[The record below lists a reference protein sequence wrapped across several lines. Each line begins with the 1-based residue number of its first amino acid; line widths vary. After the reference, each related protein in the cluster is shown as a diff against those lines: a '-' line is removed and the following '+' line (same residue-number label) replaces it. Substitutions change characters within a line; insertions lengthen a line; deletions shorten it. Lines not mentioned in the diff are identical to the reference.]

1 MYIPN
6 SVASLQKHK
15 VAGHTY
21 WRIVE
26 SRRVDGKPR
35 PVPIMQLGTADALLD
50 RLLHAPA
57 GRLRLR
63 SFRHGDVAAL
73 LAAAQRLDV
82 VAIINRHVPKTR
94 RALTVGQTLLLAA
107 LNRAIRPRSKRGFAA
122 WAASTSLERLVP
134 RLKVKALTSQYF
146 WDQMDLVPLE
156 ALRAIE
162 EDLTRRVVDELDVDL
177 DTLFYDTTNYFT
189 YISTTNPQSTL
200 TRRGHSK
207 QKRADL
213 RLFGLALLVDR
224 TKGLPLL
231 SHVYEGN
238 RVDSKVFPDALTRIR
253 ERLEKLEVDLT
264 QLTVVYDK
272 GNLSKKNQAEVD
284 RAPFGYVASLTPH
297 HHPNLMS
304 IPLASYRRL
313 GGKGRLA
320 DVRALR
326 LEHEVWGAK
335 RTVVL
340 LLSEQLRAGQIR
352 GLEQHLAKR
361 LRELKA
367 WKEKLAKP
375 RSGPRSEE
383 AARKQ
388 IEALCSGQYVKEVLR
403 VTYDA
408 KRKGADRLE
417 YSIDQAAREH
427 LETEVFGKRIL
438 MTDRSAWSTED
449 VILAYRGQSE
459 VEAVFRQTKDEEHMA
474 IRPQYHWTDQKI
486 HVHTFICLL
495 ALLLGR
501 VIEHEA
507 RKLGRTESLSGLLEE
522 LGSIR
527 LAMVLRASGKKGG
540 RPRAEWQLE
549 EADGETLDLFQAL
562 VPDRRPF
569 VYTPSAR

>member
-1 MYIPN
+1 VYIPN
-6 SVASLQKHK
+6 IVASLQKHK

-26 SRRVDGKPR
+26 SRRIDGKPR
-35 PVPIMQLGTADALLD
+35 PVPVMQLGTADALLD

-57 GRLRLR
+57 GSLRLR
-63 SFRHGDVAAL
+63 SFGHGDVAAL
-73 LAAAQRLDV
+73 WAAAQRLDV
-82 VAIINRHVPKTR
+82 VSVIDQHVPKKR
-94 RALTVGQTLLLAA
+94 RALSVGQTLLLAA

-122 WAASTSLERLVP
+122 WAATTSIERFVP
-134 RLKVKALTSQYF
+134 RLKVKKLTSQYF

-156 ALRAIE
+156 ALRTIE
-162 EDLTRRVVDELDVDL
+162 EDLTRRVVSELDVDL

-189 YISTTNPQSTL
+189 YVATTNKQSTL
-200 TRRGHSK
+200 TQRGHSK

-238 RVDSKVFPDALTRIR
+238 RVDSKLFPEALTRIR
-253 ERLEKLEVDLT
+253 ERLEKLDVDLT

-297 HHPNLMS
+297 HHPNLMA

-320 DVRALR
+320 DVRTLR
-326 LEHEVWGAK
+326 FEHEVWGAK

-340 LLSEQLRAGQIR
+340 LLSDQLRAGQMR

-361 LRELKA
+361 IRELEA
-367 WKEKLAKP
+367 WKERLTKP
-375 RSGPRSEE
+375 RSGPRTPE
-383 AARKQ
+383 AVQKQ
-388 IEALCSGQYVKEVLR
+388 IETLRSGQYVKEVLH

-408 KRKGADRLE
+408 KRKGSSRLK
-417 YSIDQAAREH
+417 YWIDEAAREH
-427 LETEVFGKRIL
+427 LENEVFGKRIL
-438 MTDRSAWSTED
+438 MTDRAAWSTEE

-459 VEAVFRQTKDEEHMA
+459 VEAVFRQTKDDEHMA

-507 RKLGRTESLSGLLEE
+507 RKLGRTEGLSGLLDE
-522 LGSIR
+522 LGRIR

-549 EADGETLDLFQAL
+549 ETDEDTLDLFRAL
-562 VPDRRPF
+562 VPDKRPF
-569 VYTPSAR
+569 VYTPASP

>member
-6 SVASLQKHK
+6 NMASLQKNR
-15 VAGHTY
+15 VGGRTY

-26 SRRVDGKPR
+26 SRRIHGKPHA
-35 PVPIMQLGTADALLD
+35 VPILQLGTADALLE
-50 RLLHAPA
+50 RLLNAPS

-63 SFRHGDVAAL
+63 SYRHGDVAAL
-73 LAAAQRLDV
+73 KAVADRLDV
-82 VAIINRHVPKTR
+82 VSLIDQHVPRKR
-94 RALTVGQTLLLAA
+94 RALTVGQTLLLGA
-107 LNRAIRPRSKRGFAA
+107 LNRAIRPRSKRGFAS
-122 WAASTSLERLVP
+122 WAATTSLERLVP

-146 WDQMDLVPLE
+146 WDQMDLVPLK

-162 EDLTRRVVDELDVDL
+162 EDLTRRVVSELDVDL

-189 YISTTNPQSTL
+189 YIATTNGRSTL
-200 TRRGHSK
+200 TQRGHSK

-213 RLFGLALLVDR
+213 RLFSLALLVDR

-238 RVDSKVFPDALTRIR
+238 RVDPKVFPQALTLIR
-253 ERLEKLEVDLT
+253 ERLEKLEVDVT

-284 RAPFGYVASLTPH
+284 QAPFGYVASLTPH
-297 HHPNLMS
+297 HHPDLMA
-304 IPLASYRRL
+304 IPLASYARL

-326 LEHEVWGAK
+326 IEHEVWGAK

-361 LRELKA
+361 IRELEA
-367 WKEKLAKP
+367 WKERLAKP
-375 RSGPRSEE
+375 RSGPRSQES
-383 AARKQ
+383 ARKQ
-388 IEALCSGQYVKEVLR
+388 IEALCSGQYVKEVLH
-403 VTYDA
+403 VTYDE
-408 KRKGADRLE
+408 KRKGSARLE
-417 YSIDQAAREH
+417 YWIDESARQR
-427 LETEVFGKRIL
+427 LESEVFGKRIL
-438 MTDRSAWSTED
+438 MTDRSGWSTRD

-459 VEAVFRQTKDEEHMA
+459 VEAVFRQTKDDEHMA

-486 HVHTFICLL
+486 HVHAFICLL

-507 RKLGRTESLSGLLEE
+507 RQLGRTEGLSGLLDE
-522 LGSIR
+522 LGRIR
-527 LAMVLRASGKKGG
+527 LSMVLRPSGKKGG

-549 EADGETLDLFQAL
+549 EAEADTLDLFHAL
-562 VPDRRPF
+562 VPRKRPF
-569 VYTPSAR
+569 VYTPAAP